1 MSMPRLASEKIKAGI
16 SGSIATVILAAL
28 IVIGSRNLHHLDAA
42 LVGYTFATLFAT
54 FGITYRYAM
63 RFPLRYDPL
72 YWGAVFP
79 IGMYTVCT
87 IRLSQAVGAPFL
99 MAIPSAFVYV
109 ALGAWMIVMIGL
121 VREMFGIRRR

>member
-1 MSMPRLASEKIKAGI
+1 MARFAPPRVKAARWGLLFA
-16 SGSIATVILAAL
+16 GALAAL
-28 IVIGSRNLHHLDAA
+28 IVIGSRNLHHFDAA

-63 RFPLRYDPL
+63 CFPLRYDPL

-79 IGMYTVCT
+79 LGMYTVCT

-99 MAIPSAFVYV
+99 MTIPSAFVYV